1 MPFQI
6 KKRFLIPFL
15 LICFYL
21 AGPRPDFAPV
31 KSELPVRDIPL
42 AELESHIAHL
52 EAGIPKIKPGNASRI
67 IWADSVRKTPYVVI
81 YLHGFSASAVEGAP
95 FHQDFA
101 QRYGCNLYLPRL
113 EGHGID
119 DKESFVNLT
128 PENYMQSA
136 REAIAIGSL
145 LGEKVILMSC
155 STGSTLSTYLA
166 AHNPTAVDA
175 LMMYSPN
182 FRLGSTAAELLN
194 MPWGLQIANAING
207 SPYRSIQLPQT
218 CHPYWTVTYRTEGI
232 VCLQDLLDQTMGTAT
247 YEKITQPCFIG
258 YYYKNENEQDFVI
271 STDEIKKFAQHSQ
284 TPAAQ
289 KRIIPFPDVASH
301 VMISDLQS
309 HNLENVYQ
317 KSFQFAEEV
326 LNLKPIE
333 ETANSKPN
341 HLKPQT
347 TPSTHQL
354 SNPPIE
360 QSTN

>member
-21 AGPRPDFAPV
+21 AGPRPHFAPV
-31 KSELPVRDIPL
+31 QSEITAVDIAL
-42 AELESHIAHL
+42 SELESYVAHL
-52 EAGIPKIKPGNASRI
+52 EAGIPNIKPGNAARI

-81 YLHGFSASAVEGAP
+81 YLHGFSASSVEGAP

-101 QRYGCNLYLPRL
+101 KRYGHNLYLPRL
-113 EGHGID
+113 EGHGIN
-119 DKESFVNLT
+119 DKESFLNLT
-128 PENYMQSA
+128 PENYMKSA
-136 REAIAIGSL
+136 QEAIAIGQL

-155 STGSTLSTYLA
+155 STGGTLSAYLA
-166 AHNPTAVDA
+166 AQNPEAVDA

-182 FRLGSTAAELLN
+182 FRLGSATAELLN
-194 MPWGLQIANAING
+194 MPWGLQIANALNG
-207 SPYRSIQLPQT
+207 SPYRTIQLPES

-232 VCLQDLLDQTMGTAT
+232 VCLQDLLDQTMTTDT

-258 YYYKNENEQDFVI
+258 YYYKNEAEQDFVI
-271 STDEIKKFAQHSQ
+271 STDEIKKFALHCS
-284 TPAAQ
+284 TPESQ

-309 HNLENVYQ
+309 HSLENVYQ

-326 LNLKPIE
+326 LGLSPVIE
-333 ETANSKPN
+333 HKN
-341 HLKPQT
+341 
-347 TPSTHQL
+347 
-354 SNPPIE
+354 
-360 QSTN
+360 